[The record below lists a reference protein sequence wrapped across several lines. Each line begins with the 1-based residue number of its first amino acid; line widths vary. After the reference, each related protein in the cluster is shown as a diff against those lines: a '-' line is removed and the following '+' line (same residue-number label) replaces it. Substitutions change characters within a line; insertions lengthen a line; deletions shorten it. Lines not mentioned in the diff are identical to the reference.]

1 MPPANYGDSID
12 NDSHSHIVLH
22 AMYICVCHQIT
33 DRQIRRA
40 VAQGASTLGEVQL
53 QLPVGGCC
61 GRCVDSAR
69 AVIAEQQDR
78 HSNAL
83 NCRVAATS

>member
-1 MPPANYGDSID
+1 
-12 NDSHSHIVLH
+12 
-22 AMYICVCHQIT
+22 MYICICHQIT

-40 VAQGASTLGEVQL
+40 LEQGASTLGEVQL

-69 AVIAEQQDR
+69 SLIAEQQCGL
-78 HSNAL
+78 SGVL
-83 NCRVAATS
+83 NGRVAAAA

>member
-1 MPPANYGDSID
+1 
-12 NDSHSHIVLH
+12 
-22 AMYICVCHQIT
+22 MYICICNQIT

-40 VAQGASTLGEVQL
+40 LEQGASTLGEVQL

-69 AVIAEQQDR
+69 TLIAEQQGGL
-78 HSNAL
+78 SVVL
-83 NCRVAATS
+83 NGPVAAAA

>member
-1 MPPANYGDSID
+1 
-12 NDSHSHIVLH
+12 
-22 AMYICVCHQIT
+22 MYICICHQIT

-40 VAQGASTLGEVQL
+40 LEQGASTLGEVQL

-69 AVIAEQQDR
+69 TLIAEQQGGL
-78 HSNAL
+78 SVVL
-83 NCRVAATS
+83 NGPVAAAA